1 MGKKV
6 ELRTLKPGTRFK
18 CSSGTEGVLLEVGI
32 NAEVMVYSL
41 PDFEH
46 YNENESYYKGKH
58 TWSAGTLVEVQ

>member
-6 ELRTLKPGTRFK
+6 ELRTLKPGTRFNK
-18 CSSGTEGVLLEVGI
+18 GGTEGVLLEVGI

-41 PDFEH
+41 PDVEH